1 MKHNTPT
8 RIIANAAN
16 NILAILSCQSRN
28 PLITFF
34 LYKGFRIGN
43 LSFMFEDEPSTLKEK
58 IYRTIIALFLFILVG
73 TLIITFLPGDAEQSL
88 IGAITGQNSTKAGSV
103 AGRSIPVDYFNAA
116 KRDCYYRYQQYGRET
131 AQNAELLNSC
141 AYSTVREMYIA
152 NDIAAAVGFQVSE
165 ISIKREMSKQARE
178 IHKESV
184 SQAGYGEED
193 SRSLTEIYQQIYRSA
208 PMYYRIDSA
217 TGYALFPN
225 FLDQPLT
232 PSENEV
238 ELESEAKRA
247 KISFRLVAISEVNLM
262 NAVES
267 KINITD
273 EELQKEYQK
282 EKAEGT
288 LSKDPSGNFVSFEV
302 RKPLLLSKLK
312 FDRKRK
318 EAEIWKGRISQKI
331 SEPNALDAI
340 AKESGQPIET
350 VTAVSLSDLKLVT
363 SNRGNSYRLANSSQF
378 WETLANDPF
387 SKKTV
392 VGPFSDND
400 KQVYV
405 EFSALTYGQP
415 TAAAPKDQAADFLKQ
430 RQLLSFFLEINQSLA
445 AEYNVEKKG
454 LLSLE

>member
-1 MKHNTPT
+1 
-8 RIIANAAN
+8 
-16 NILAILSCQSRN
+16 
-28 PLITFF
+28 
-34 LYKGFRIGN
+34 
-43 LSFMFEDEPSTLKEK
+43 MFEDEPSTLKEK

-88 IGAITGQNSTKAGSV
+88 IGAITGQNSTKAGSI

-131 AQNAELLNSC
+131 AQNPELLNSC
-141 AYSTVREMYIA
+141 AYSTVREIYIA
-152 NDIAAAVGFQVSE
+152 NDIASAVGFQVSE
-165 ISIKREMSKQARE
+165 ISIKREMSRQARE

-208 PMYYRIDSA
+208 PMNYRIDSA
-217 TGYALFPN
+217 TGYALFPT
-225 FLDQPLT
+225 FLDQPLNPT
-232 PSENEV
+232 ENEV

-247 KISFRLVAISEVNLM
+247 KISFRLVAISEVNLL

-267 KINITD
+267 KINISD
-273 EELQKEYQK
+273 AELQKEYEK
-282 EKAEGT
+282 EKTEGT
-288 LSKDPSGNFVSFEV
+288 LSKDPSGNFVSFET

-318 EAEIWKGRISQKI
+318 EVEVWKGRISQKI

-340 AKESGQPIET
+340 ASESGQPIEI
-350 VTAVSLSDLKLVT
+350 VSGASLSDLKLVT
-363 SNRGNSYRLANSSQF
+363 SNRGNSYRLANSSKF
-378 WETLANDPF
+378 WESLANDPF

-405 EFSALTYGQP
+405 EFTALTYGQP
-415 TAAAPKDQAADFLKQ
+415 TAQAPKDQTSDFLKQ

>member
-1 MKHNTPT
+1 
-8 RIIANAAN
+8 
-16 NILAILSCQSRN
+16 
-28 PLITFF
+28 
-34 LYKGFRIGN
+34 
-43 LSFMFEDEPSTLKEK
+43 MFEDEPSTLKEK

-131 AQNAELLNSC
+131 AQNSELLNSC

-225 FLDQPLT
+225 FLDQPLA
-232 PSENEV
+232 PSENEA

-247 KISFRLVAISEVNLM
+247 KISFRLVAISEVNLL

-273 EELQKEYQK
+273 AELQKEYEN
-282 EKAEGT
+282 EKQEGN

-318 EAEIWKGRISQKI
+318 EVEVWKGRIGQKI

-340 AKESGQPIET
+340 AKEAGQPIET
-350 VTAVSLSDLKLVT
+350 VSGVSLSDLKLVT
-363 SNRGNSYRLANSSQF
+363 SNRGNTYRLANSGQF
-378 WETLANDPF
+378 WESLANDPF

-405 EFSALTYGQP
+405 EFSELTYGQP
-415 TAAAPKDQAADFLKQ
+415 TVKAPKDQAADFLKQ

>member
-1 MKHNTPT
+1 
-8 RIIANAAN
+8 
-16 NILAILSCQSRN
+16 
-28 PLITFF
+28 
-34 LYKGFRIGN
+34 
-43 LSFMFEDEPSTLKEK
+43 MFEEEPSTLKEK
-58 IYRTIIALFLFILVG
+58 IYRAIIALFLFILVG

-88 IGAITGQNSTKAGSV
+88 VGAITGQNSTKAGTI

-131 AQNAELLNSC
+131 AQNPELLNSC
-141 AYSTVREMYIA
+141 AFSTVKEIYIA

-165 ISIKREMSKQARE
+165 ISIKREMSRQARE
-178 IHKESV
+178 VHKESV

-208 PMYYRIDSA
+208 PMNYRIDSA
-217 TGYALFPN
+217 TGYALYPN
-225 FLDQPLT
+225 FLDQPFSPT
-232 PSENEV
+232 ENEA
-238 ELESEAKRA
+238 ELEDEAKRA
-247 KISFRLVAISEVNLM
+247 KISFRIVAISEVNLL
-262 NAVES
+262 NAVEA
-267 KINITD
+267 KINISD
-273 EELQKEYQK
+273 EELKKEYEK
-282 EKAEGT
+282 EK
-288 LSKDPSGNFVSFEV
+288 KDGSLAKDAAGNFVSFES
-302 RKPLLLSKLK
+302 RKPLLLSKMK

-318 EAEIWKGRISQKI
+318 EVEIWKGRIAAKV
-331 SEPNALDAI
+331 SEPNALEAI
-340 AKESGQPIET
+340 ASETLQPIET
-350 VTAVSLSDLKLVT
+350 VSNVSLSDLKLVT
-363 SNRGNSYRLANSSQF
+363 SNRGNSYRLANSAKF

-405 EFSALTYGQP
+405 EFGALTYGQT
-415 TAAAPKDQAADFLKQ
+415 TAKKPADQAADFLKQ